1 MGGRQKIKFGQ
12 ILKKIR
18 AAKKIS
24 QTELSK
30 KTGFPQTTI
39 SDWEND
45 KYLPDVMEG
54 LILARVLGV
63 TLADLLEGN
72 FNFPKLKAN

>member
-1 MGGRQKIKFGQ
+1 MDNAQKKIGQ
-12 ILKKIR
+12 TLKKIR
-18 AAKKIS
+18 ASKKIS

-45 KYLPDVMEG
+45 KYLPDVMEA
-54 LILARVLGV
+54 LILATVLRVSLS
-63 TLADLLEGN
+63 DLLN
-72 FNFPKLKAN
+72 SPFNFPKLKAN

>member
-1 MGGRQKIKFGQ
+1 MDDRQKIKFAQ
-12 ILKKIR
+12 IIKKIR
-18 AAKKIS
+18 ASKKIS

-45 KYLPDVMEG
+45 KYLPDIMEAQK
-54 LILARVLGV
+54 LAAVLGV
-63 TLADLLEGN
+63 TLSDLLDGK
-72 FNFPKLKAN
+72 FSFPKHKAS

>member
-1 MGGRQKIKFGQ
+1 MGDRQKIKFAQ
-12 ILKKIR
+12 IIKKIR
-18 AAKKIS
+18 ASKKIS

-45 KYLPDVMEG
+45 KYLPDVMEAQK
-54 LILARVLGV
+54 LAAVLGV
-63 TLADLLEGN
+63 TLSDLLNEK
-72 FNFPKLKAN
+72 FSFPKHKAS